1 MDFSQTGMEI
11 FSILERFSDLLLK
24 MNGVMIMPRRKSFL
38 TAILISGLAQ
48 ISATAQDV
56 IIQQQPTFIERVF
69 APVVETVQTIT
80 TPVTNQIYI
89 SSPGTSIVTSP
100 SRVVTTTQV
109 IQTQS
114 RVIDPVFDSL
124 SRQLRDILP
133 DRRREA
139 AFAMGQLRNPRAVPL
154 LLERLRVDL
163 NKNVRKASVVA
174 LSQIPDPSIPG
185 YLERVAIY
193 DPNAEVRQLASNL
206 MKKLSEAVIVETP
219 IEVPV
224 SMNPVNTAIGSTII
238 QVPGTETVTNGPSVL
253 NSQVQVRGGIP
264 PTTAQVPGTFRPR
277 TTPAGPTEIISEP
290 IESPAVNPLAPNES
304 RPGSEPGL
312 KQKSPT
318 KPSTGSVKQN
328 PNLSPP
334 KAAEP
339 PPLEALPDEVP
350 KNTRLETTPAL
361 TKPRSA

>member
-185 YLERVAIY
+185 YLERVALY

-206 MKKLSEAVIVETP
+206 MKKLSEA
-219 IEVPV
+219 
-224 SMNPVNTAIGSTII
+224 
-238 QVPGTETVTNGPSVL
+238 PGTETVTNGPSVL

-264 PTTAQVPGTFRPR
+264 PTTAQAPGTFRPR

-318 KPSTGSVKQN
+318 KPSTGTVKQN